1 MNNNDYN
8 EELFQS
14 RLKCE
19 ENNLEML
26 KKTLGHMIEIG
37 SNNTGQVEELVKES
51 QNAIA
56 FLKKCIETK
65 SIPDDGLTHDTREP
79 EFFDFDDDYSSL
91 LAEKSNKF
99 TKSLVKSN
107 DFSVWF
113 DDISIDG
120 SYVKSV
126 QRISSEHELEITMYL
141 YCKKED
147 GNNGILEYVV
157 DRAVGSRIGT
167 IVVQTPGRTDNDN
180 DGYSIRYNG
189 CKLFGYWVSGN
200 DYNSYRP
207 MELTLRITYDEAVFD
222 F

>member
-1 MNNNDYN
+1 MKNNDYN
-8 EELFQS
+8 DELFQS

-79 EFFDFDDDYSSL
+79 EFLGFDNDCSSL

-126 QRISSEHELEITMYL
+126 QRINSVHELEITMYL

-189 CKLFGYWVSGN
+189 CKLVGYWVSAH

-207 MELTLRITYDEAVFD
+207 MELTLRITYDDAVFD